1 MQKVRLSGSLL
12 GTQNGLRA
20 DRLRLLH
27 VLYGANF
34 DVINSTGD
42 QQITLANIESKIIES
57 NAFVFTSD
65 ARIEDLFKAAS
76 IFVGY
81 QTEDRNLR
89 GKPTV
94 VLNSSDHWNAFFD
107 LLQDLQRL
115 GTIAQD
121 HRDFLLEAGSPEE
134 VLPVLIQGMKEGI
147 PDAGRE
153 VLGDEPMD
161 TFENAHPSGVISNVC
176 VFCSATTRNE
186 GYMEDG
192 YRLGQALAK
201 HGLGCVSGA
210 GRSGIM
216 GAVVSGAVDAGGWAA
231 GSNTPHIIRLEGLP
245 DGLSAFWLRPDIYTR
260 MEVMIEKS
268 QAFVILPGGA
278 GTVQELL
285 ALMIFKAQKH
295 PLMDGKPVVIF
306 NRPEP
311 DGTGFWDKLLPL
323 LTAAGV
329 ADQCLVVNE
338 LDAIIENVRPRL

>member
-12 GTQNGLRA
+12 NAHNGLRS

-81 QTEDRNLR
+81 QTEDRNLQ

-94 VLNSSDHWNAFFD
+94 VLNSSGHWNAFFD
-107 LLQDLQRL
+107 VLRDLQRL

-121 HRDFLLEAGSPEE
+121 YRDYLLEAHKPED
-134 VLPVLIQGMKEGI
+134 VLPLLKKGLEQGI

-153 VLGDEPMD
+153 VLGDDPID
-161 TFENAHPSGVISNVC
+161 TFENAHPAGVTANVC

-186 GYMEDG
+186 GYMQDG

-201 HGLGCVSGA
+201 NQLGCVSGA

-216 GAVVSGAVDAGGWAA
+216 GTVVAGAVDAGGWAA

-285 ALMIFKAQKH
+285 ALMIFKAQGH

-329 ADQCLVVNE
+329 ADQCMVVNK
-338 LDAIIENVRPRL
+338 LDAILENVLTR

>member
-1 MQKVRLSGSLL
+1 MQKVRLSGTFLNA
-12 GTQNGLRA
+12 QNGLRA

-34 DVINSTGD
+34 DVVNSTGG

-81 QTEDRNLR
+81 QTEDRNLH

-94 VLNSSDHWNAFFD
+94 VLNSSGHWNAFFD
-107 LLQDLQRL
+107 LLIDLQRL

-121 HRDFLLEAGSPEE
+121 YRDFLLEAATPEE
-134 VLPVLIQGMKEGI
+134 VLPLLIKGMELGI
-147 PDAGRE
+147 PDPGRE
-153 VLGDEPMD
+153 VLGDDPID
-161 TFENAHPSGVISNVC
+161 TFENPHPAGVTSNVC
-176 VFCSATTRNE
+176 VFCSATTRDE
-186 GYMEDG
+186 GYMQDG

-201 HGLGCVSGA
+201 NQLGCVSGA

-216 GAVVSGAVDAGGWAA
+216 GTVVAGAVDAGGWAA

-245 DGLSAFWLRPDIYTR
+245 EGLSAFWLRPDIYTR
-260 MEVMIEKS
+260 MEVMIKKS

-295 PLMDGKPVVIF
+295 PLVDGKPVIIY

-311 DGTGFWDKLLPL
+311 DGRGFWDKLLPL

-329 ADQCLVVNE
+329 ADQCTVVTD
-338 LDAIIENVRPRL
+338 LDAILGNVR